1 MSTLLSGW
9 QRGDIVSA
17 TMEIQSGNRP
27 PVLSGT
33 GSTTSTSLSSFR
45 PQAAKA
51 TSEAARELQ
60 KTAKKFEKFDISLEN
75 LRMMFEKPRA
85 EVKPHQVAHPSPS
98 RQAWV
103 GQSNRLFKPPKDLLS
118 SAERMSSKQTP
129 DLDQSACGAGGSGA
143 GAPEKGVSGRSGAQA
158 GAAESIPLRERLAMY
173 QAAVS
178 KSDVAGSSSSGAVME
193 EAEACSLPGGLASV
207 KKQFESQ
214 EISSSQSTVTQYHFQ
229 HRSVQEVSSTSEVT
243 VKGSSR
249 ESLSSGQMVPPVQD
263 EKFHYDQ
270 SAHQSNV
277 VSSYENHF
285 DGKVKVVGGE
295 DIPKISTQ
303 VLKQQ
308 FEKHIEDATPSK
320 QIKIDLDFNQ
330 FQWAPSHSVSSKVS
344 SSKTCETSSMTR
356 KVEEAVAASSSACAS
371 VTSYES
377 MEHLPPPPPDLLLVP
392 LESQG
397 QDSEQELFEQLCQAR
412 QSVNKE
418 QYSKQRNL
426 YELKRLYKH
435 IHPEVRKNLERDF
448 FSDVTEIEKTQLE
461 RGDEVTGDVQQARYV
476 FENSESSPIKSVSP
490 EREYLEWDEILK
502 GEVQS
507 MRWMFEN
514 KPLDSIKDDTPDEDS
529 KKSIAQQEIIAGSDV
544 KYTTWMF
551 ETQPIDA
558 LGTDTPDSTE
568 QASKLTELARGD
580 VRTATWLFET
590 QPLDALSKIYQEE
603 DQSTEVICTKDIT
616 GGDVKTARYLFET
629 QLLDSLGHTETIDES
644 HFLQL
649 KSELEEIK
657 GDVKTSTKLFETEPL
672 CVIRGDS
679 GQMLEITKV
688 RREETEKGDV
698 KTSRWLFE
706 TQPLDMINKDPAQVK
721 LICGVSI
728 EDNSQGGVNRGR
740 WLFETKTLD
749 SIKDED
755 WESSKLEKEKIIG
768 ADVRKHCWT
777 FETQPMDSL
786 KDTANARPMSV
797 EEVVGGDV
805 QTARHLFETVPM
817 DALKDSPEVGKL
829 KKVVTSEE
837 EKGDVRHQKWVF
849 ESQPLENIREEKKE
863 SIRTVNLQ
871 ELDRGDVSNCK
882 VIFETMDL
890 GKCDD
895 TQKIQVEGVTSGS
908 VKSNKVRFESTP
920 LYAMQDSYGAYHE
933 VRTVRREEIV
943 KGDVRTC
950 KWMFE
955 TRPIDQFDE
964 SISKL
969 QIIKGIS
976 KQETESGDVK
986 TAKWLFET
994 QPLDSIKYFSNVEDE
1009 ATETTKSTET
1019 VKGDVK
1025 TCRWLFETQPM
1036 DALYEKAEVKGDTE
1050 TEAIH
1055 KGDVKTCTW
1064 LFETQSLD
1072 TIRDESET
1080 ILRTC
1085 TVDQEDIHGK
1095 DVRMARFLF
1104 ETENLEN
1111 IRGDDTSAFKRV
1123 TEIDIQSGD
1132 VSRMKYIFENQS
1144 SDIMTSTSKETL
1156 KKLKTIQAEDIQKG
1170 NVVNCTWLFENQ
1182 PIDAINEGSEE
1193 HTENRIVT
1201 DIQGGDVNKGRFI
1214 FETFSLDKIHA
1225 ESSDTEISKMEKII
1239 CDETEKGDVKNYTMM
1254 FETQPLYAI
1263 RDKEGHYHEVTTVTK
1278 EEMMKGDV
1286 VGARWLFETK
1296 PLDSIRDTDEVYV
1309 IKSVTQEDI
1318 QKGDVNSA
1326 RWRFETQSLDKISEE
1341 AKLLVR
1347 TVDDVQGG
1355 DVQTNKQRFES
1366 EDLSQKYIRTV
1377 SVSEI
1382 HKGDVRTATWMF
1394 ETRTIDEIHGE
1405 ASEYEE
1411 MKKVTKEEV
1420 LKGDVKQSVWLFEKQ
1435 PLDKIKE
1442 VDESNVA
1449 VSREEIP
1456 QADVKTTTWL
1466 FETTPFHEFNESSMQ
1481 KTEIIGKS
1489 IQDTLKELYSQKIV
1503 KSQGILI
1510 ETDEIGD
1517 VRMAKYNLMNQEAPE
1532 IQKED
1537 IIRGDLKNIMMN
1549 LLNRRETTEKTVVID
1564 KEERGDIN
1572 TIVQQLFNQDTGI
1585 NVERE
1590 EIIRGDIQEAISNLM
1605 KEDES
1610 AKRGILIQE
1619 DEKGDV
1625 RMTIYSL
1632 LNKQETS
1639 VGKEDIIKGN
1649 VRGAINILLSNPNNP
1664 EQYMKIKVGDTEKGN
1679 VNFYSTCIESG
1690 ALDYLK
1696 ELQSEPDER
1705 GKMEKEKIVG
1715 GDVEGTKL
1723 ILEQNQSQVE
1733 RTVAEDDIVP
1743 GDVHNTVKVFMTE
1756 PVISLDNIQKEV
1768 IVKGDLRAVLD
1779 SLTQAVNQKMVVEK
1793 EEVVKGDINSTLRSL
1808 EEAQYQLKEIEKAE
1822 IVPGDIKGTLQSL
1835 EKSAS
1840 SKVEIVIEDLVPGD
1854 IKGTLKSLED
1864 AKQAVKEV
1872 EKEEIVKGDIQ
1883 MAMQSLRDASNE
1895 KKVYQQQVS
1904 VQGDVKGT
1912 IQLLLE
1918 PPAPCKTQCKASTEG
1933 DVKMSIKSLYDM
1945 QEQSQMEK
1953 EEAIK
1958 GDVQGTIKGLLKGKQ
1973 QKYLSSSIDGTKEA
1987 SVSMKTSLPPQQEAH
2002 KYSVAT
2008 KLESKT
2014 VKVKNLCQA
2023 NELRSSSNKH
2033 AGIKSAQGQSLTK
2046 EDNALISQTTVMDM
2060 SPTPEERNIKEPS
2073 LKPKVAVPGPG
2084 IIKKKNVTD
2093 QVTNNM
2099 VTNVNQCV
2107 SQSNVATKHSKGVKT
2122 VVLDTDD
2129 SRTSSTSGMT
2139 HLNTVK
2145 NESQTKTT
2153 TKPVQGVKISSHVTG
2168 NTSQANMTKA
2178 VSTGNQL
2185 TQEAIATGATNVI
2198 KNTSQGT
2205 TDARHLQD
2213 TKTTTQV
2220 QTKAAEH
2227 KTIVQKHD
2235 IKTLK
2240 TEFRNLDM
2248 NRKGFVKPIKKGKED
2263 IHMPPPPL
2271 PTPPLSES
2279 EFPLP
2284 PPPPPV
2290 LESEGNMFSIPLS
2303 SVSKQDSDLPP
2314 PPPPPPVDLDHFPPP
2329 PPPPP
2334 PHIAGQDY
2342 LPPPPSQQELDS
2354 MPGKSLRS
2362 PLTKAQQMPVKPI
2375 KAPSLYKIPKPE
2387 AHKQFGQ
2394 GPINVEKNQVT
2405 PPPPSTKIFQVP
2417 AQQTIIAPDLS
2428 TSSQNIKEIRKQEEA
2443 IKIAPTDSLRTASQE
2458 EDSPGPVKKV
2468 YKPQIKLPPPPVEP
2482 VPARPKTCV
2491 RKFKTPLM
2499 IAEEKYR
2506 KQREESE
2513 KTRVGTAP
2521 ASPAS
2526 DGDVQPFIQAASEAS
2541 ATDNTAKGEA
2551 VSTDTTKK
2559 EAEAIIDK
2567 IISDTVSLGA
2577 LVQAPS
2583 RGLSVQ
2589 PLIPSRGQ
2597 PSARKIA
2604 SAVDKELQN
2613 VVKESNISKQTV
2625 VQDFTNL
2632 QMRTSTSL
2640 KTDEM
2645 KQTDVSLNREVS
2657 KVPLQPTKI
2666 PKVTPNFKVKTVK
2679 IPKIDKMENLETEK
2693 KESSAEAT
2701 NKQQLSKQDRKAFS
2715 QMTREITKVTESCV
2729 QESTEIVNEAEK
2741 HVEKAAAVKDSK
2753 LETQMLKP
2761 KQKFKEKTVVIPKEK
2776 MSCMKG
2782 NQEKEVRKMQK
2793 AKAQHGGHDQVSE
2806 EVIITESNVQQSFQQ
2821 QSTVQVEKQMETSQ
2835 MQKDVTSKPQIQD
2848 KPQIESRHI
2857 GVKLTGKTSQKGE
2870 STSSVANQQASQKCE
2885 EIHRLL
2891 SQIDVLL
2898 EPSGKIDS
2906 KAVRTLLI
2914 KIPSWLID
2922 PAAKRSL
2929 EVRPDDNIEK
2939 LKDILVYVR
2948 SAAQMKVLNLGGSI
2962 AATEKPGSGL
2972 ASEKIGVGGAIS
2984 KISIGSSKVEA
2995 HNKVLGEGR
3004 TSHESMK
3011 QKFIDTKKADS
3022 RGTSPLIRMRSPSP
3036 TYITIE
3042 STRRASSP
3050 QRVGPSPPPMHR
3062 SCTPPEPPPRMFDP
3076 TTSQI
3081 NRASPSPT
3089 FSRSDKLAKLKDT
3102 TAKLSQGASP
3112 PPLSQHAQIAE
3123 KKSEIVESPSSF
3135 HRQIKIETHVVE
3147 TSEVSEAT
3155 LETASVKD
3163 KKEFFEEA
3171 QKAEVNRMY
3180 VRKDPIEIPERL
3192 GPDTEETEAK
3202 EKGKEEVPWV
3212 NLSGLVH
3219 KFESPEQKVYT
3230 RKEPILIAERLGS
3243 DTEDADPEDDQKGT
3257 QVEPVPTFNIKTI
3270 KTMFEM
3276 GEQSSSVKEQKHK
3289 HEKPESEMRE
3299 IMTDGSKQT
3308 NPWRQQKGSWQTSP
3322 PPIQKEAL
3330 QSGLTEPMG
3339 FSGSQSVSE
3348 TFSSIDEFG
3357 NKISGSRC
3365 ATTVSQHSEHITTRC
3380 APPTYADVVKG
3391 KVQGL
3396 DVLTDSTPEELLKNF
3411 QKTWNESES
3420 VFKSLGYNVTEQ
3432 KTSQTV
3438 SRQQETLMTEN
3449 SSSRVGAVRGLP
3461 EEGVSNGVTGRRQT
3475 KLP

>member
-1 MSTLLSGW
+1 MSTLFCSR
-9 QRGDIVSA
+9 QQGDTMSA

-45 PQAAKA
+45 PQTTKA

-60 KTAKKFEKFDISLEN
+60 KTAKKFEKFDISLES
-75 LRMMFEKPRA
+75 LRMMFEKPGA
-85 EVKPHQVAHPSPS
+85 QEVKSHRVVHPSTS
-98 RQAWV
+98 RRACV
-103 GQSNRLFKPPKDLLS
+103 GQSNRLFKDPKELLS
-118 SAERMSSKQTP
+118 PAERMSSKQTP
-129 DLDQSACGAGGSGA
+129 DLDQSAAGGSGA
-143 GAPEKGVSGRSGAQA
+143 EAPEEAVSGRSAAQA
-158 GAAESIPLRERLAMY
+158 EAADTIPLRERLAMY

-178 KSDVAGSSSSGAVME
+178 KSDTAGSSSSSAVME

-214 EISSSQSTVTQYHFQ
+214 EISSSQSSVTQYHFQ
-229 HRSVQEVSSTSEVT
+229 HRSVQELSSTSEVT
-243 VKGSSR
+243 VRGSSR
-249 ESLSSGQMVPPVQD
+249 ERVSSGQIVPPVQD
-263 EKFHYDQ
+263 EKFYHDQ
-270 SAHQSNV
+270 SAYQSNV

-295 DIPKISTQ
+295 DIPKVSAQ
-303 VLKQQ
+303 ALKQQ

-320 QIKIDLDFNQ
+320 QIK
-330 FQWAPSHSVSSKVS
+330 FQWAPAHSASSKVS
-344 SSKTCETSSMTR
+344 TSKTCETSSMTR
-356 KVEEAVAASSSACAS
+356 KVEEAVSASASACAS

-377 MEHLPPPPPDLLLVP
+377 MENLPPPPPDLLQVP
-392 LESQG
+392 IEPQG
-397 QDSEQELFEQLCQAR
+397 QDSEQELSEQLCQAK
-412 QSVNKE
+412 QSINKE

-476 FENSESSPIKSVSP
+476 FENSGSSPIKSVSP

-603 DQSTEVICTKDIT
+603 DQNTEVIFTKDIT
-616 GGDVKTARYLFET
+616 AGDVKTARYLFET
-629 QLLDSLGHTETIDES
+629 QHLDSLGHTETIDES

-721 LICGVSI
+721 LVCGVSI

-786 KDTANARPMSV
+786 KDTSNARPMSV

-805 QTARHLFETVPM
+805 QTARHIFETVPM
-817 DALKDSPEVGKL
+817 DYLKDSPEVGKL
-829 KKVVTSEE
+829 KKVVASEE

-863 SIRTVNLQ
+863 STRTVNLQ

-920 LYAMQDSYGAYHE
+920 LYAMQDSSGAYHE

-994 QPLDSIKYFSNVEDE
+994 QPLDSIKYFSDVEDE
-1009 ATETTKSTET
+1009 VTETKKTTET

-1036 DALYEKAEVKGDTE
+1036 DALYEKVEVKGETE

-1055 KGDVKTCTW
+1055 RGDVKTCTW

-1085 TVDQEDIHGK
+1085 TVNQEDIHGK

-1111 IRGDDTSAFKRV
+1111 IRGDDASAFKRV
-1123 TEIDIQSGD
+1123 TEIDIHSGD

-1144 SDIMTSTSKETL
+1144 SDIMTSTSEETL

-1170 NVVNCTWLFENQ
+1170 NVINCTWLFENQ
-1182 PIDAINEGSEE
+1182 PIDAIREGSEE
-1193 HTENRIVT
+1193 KESCIVT

-1225 ESSDTEISKMEKII
+1225 ESSDTEISKLEKIS
-1239 CDETEKGDVKNYTMM
+1239 CDEIEKGDVKNYTMM

-1278 EEMMKGDV
+1278 EEIMKGDV

-1326 RWRFETQSLDKISEE
+1326 RWRFETQPLDKISEE

-1382 HKGDVRTATWMF
+1382 QKGDVRTATWMF

-1405 ASEYEE
+1405 GSEYEE

-1442 VDESNVA
+1442 VDESHVD

-1489 IQDTLKELYSQKIV
+1489 IQDTLKELYSQKMV

-1510 ETDEIGD
+1510 EADEIGD

-1537 IIRGDLKNIMMN
+1537 VIRGDLKHIMMN

-1572 TIVQQLFNQDTGI
+1572 TIVQQLFNQDAGI

-1632 LNKQETS
+1632 LNKQEETS

-1649 VRGAINILLSNPNNP
+1649 VRGTISILLSNPNNP
-1664 EQYMKIKVGDTEKGN
+1664 EQYMNIKVGDTEKGN

-1690 ALDYLK
+1690 ALEYLK
-1696 ELQSEPDER
+1696 ELQTEPDER

-1723 ILEQNQSQVE
+1723 ILEQNQSQIE
-1733 RTVAEDDIVP
+1733 RTVAEDEIVP

-1779 SLTQAVNQKMVVEK
+1779 CLTQAVNQKMVVEK
-1793 EEVVKGDINSTLRSL
+1793 EEVLKGDINTTLRSL
-1808 EEAQYQLKEIEKAE
+1808 EEAQYQLKEIEKPE
-1822 IVPGDIKGTLQSL
+1822 IVPGDIKGALQSL
-1835 EKSAS
+1835 EKSAT

-1854 IKGTLKSLED
+1854 VKGTLKSLEE

-1904 VQGDVKGT
+1904 AQGDVKGT
-1912 IQLLLE
+1912 IQQLLE
-1918 PPAPCKTQCKASTEG
+1918 PPAPCKTHRKASTEG
-1933 DVKMSIKSLYDM
+1933 DVRMSIKSLYDM

-1973 QKYLSSSIDGTKEA
+1973 QKNLNSSIDGTKEA
-1987 SVSMKTSLPPQQEAH
+1987 SVSMKTPLPPQQEAH

-2033 AGIKSAQGQSLTK
+2033 TGIKSAQGESLTK

-2060 SPTPEERNIKEPS
+2060 SHTPQERNIKEPS

-2093 QVTNNM
+2093 QLTDNM

-2107 SQSNVATKHSKGVKT
+2107 SQGSVATKHTKGVKT
-2122 VVLDTDD
+2122 VVLDSDD
-2129 SRTSSTSGMT
+2129 SRISSTSGMT

-2145 NESQTKTT
+2145 NESQTKTI
-2153 TKPVQGVKISSHVTG
+2153 TKPAQGVKISSHVTG
-2168 NTSQANMTKA
+2168 NTAQANITKA
-2178 VSTGNQL
+2178 ANTGNQL
-2185 TQEAIATGATNVI
+2185 TQEVTNVI
-2198 KNTSQGT
+2198 KNTSQGA

-2213 TKTTTQV
+2213 TTTTTQV

-2248 NRKGFVKPIKKGKED
+2248 NRKGFVKSVKKGKED

-2290 LESEGNMFSIPLS
+2290 VESEGNMFSIPLS
-2303 SVSKQDSDLPP
+2303 SVSKQDADLPP

-2362 PLTKAQQMPVKPI
+2362 PRTKAQQMPVKPI

-2387 AHKQFGQ
+2387 APKQFGQ

-2405 PPPPSTKIFQVP
+2405 PPPPSSKVFQVP
-2417 AQQTIIAPDLS
+2417 AQQTITAPDLT
-2428 TSSQNIKEIRKQEEA
+2428 TSSKNIKEIRKQEDT
-2443 IKIAPTDSLRTASQE
+2443 IKVLAQTDSLRTASQE

-2482 VPARPKTCV
+2482 VSAKPKTCV

-2506 KQREESE
+2506 KQRDESE
-2513 KTRVGTAP
+2513 KNKVGATP

-2526 DGDVQPFIQAASEAS
+2526 DSDVQAFIQAASEVS
-2541 ATDNTAKGEA
+2541 ATGNTAKGET

-2559 EAEAIIDK
+2559 EAETIIDK
-2567 IISDTVSLGA
+2567 IKSDTVSLGV
-2577 LVQAPS
+2577 LVQAAS

-2589 PLIPSRGQ
+2589 PLIPSRSQ
-2597 PSARKIA
+2597 PSASEIA

-2613 VVKESNISKQTV
+2613 VVKESNISKQAV
-2625 VQDFTNL
+2625 MQDFTNL
-2632 QMRTSTSL
+2632 QMQTSTSL

-2645 KQTDVSLNREVS
+2645 KQTNVSVNREVS
-2657 KVPLQPTKI
+2657 KVPLHPTKI

-2679 IPKIDKMENLETEK
+2679 IPKVDKMENVETEK

-2701 NKQQLSKQDRKAFS
+2701 NKQQLTQQEKKASS
-2715 QMTREITKVTESCV
+2715 QVTCEITKVTESCV
-2729 QESTEIVNEAEK
+2729 QESEEIVNKTEK
-2741 HVEKAAAVKDSK
+2741 YVGKPAAVKDSK
-2753 LETQMLKP
+2753 LEIQMLKP
-2761 KQKFKEKTVVIPKEK
+2761 KQKFKKEKSDVIPKET
-2776 MSCMKG
+2776 MSCVKV

-2793 AKAQHGGHDQVSE
+2793 AKAQHEGYVQVRE
-2806 EVIITESNVQQSFQQ
+2806 EVFVTESKVQQSFQQ
-2821 QSTVQVEKQMETSQ
+2821 QSTVQAQKQMETSQ

-2870 STSSVANQQASQKCE
+2870 STSSVANQQASQRCE
-2885 EIHRLL
+2885 ETHRVL
-2891 SQIDVLL
+2891 SQINDLL
-2898 EPSGKIDS
+2898 ESSGKIDS
-2906 KAVRTLLI
+2906 KAVRNLLI

-2929 EVRPDDNIEK
+2929 EVRPNDNVAK

-2948 SAAQMKVLNLGGSI
+2948 SVAQAKVLNLGGSI
-2962 AATEKPGSGL
+2962 AATEKPESGS
-2972 ASEKIGVGGAIS
+2972 ASEKIAIGGAIS
-2984 KISIGSSKVEA
+2984 KISIGSSKLEA
-2995 HNKVLGEGR
+2995 QKEVLGEGQ

-3022 RGTSPLIRMRSPSP
+3022 RGASPLTRMRSPSP

-3112 PPLSQHAQIAE
+3112 PPLSQQAQITE

-3147 TSEVSEAT
+3147 TSEVSEET

-3171 QKAEVNRMY
+3171 QKAEVNRTY

-3192 GPDTEETEAK
+3192 GPDTEETEVKGK
-3202 EKGKEEVPWV
+3202 EKEEVPWV

-3219 KFESPEQKVYT
+3219 KFESPEQKFYK
-3230 RKEPILIAERLGS
+3230 RKEPIVIAERLGS
-3243 DTEDADPEDDQKGT
+3243 DTEDADPEEDKKGT
-3257 QVEPVPTFNIKTI
+3257 EVEPVPTFNIKTI

-3289 HEKPESEMRE
+3289 HEKPESEMHE

-3322 PPIQKEAL
+3322 PPIQKEVL

-3339 FSGSQSVSE
+3339 LSGSQSVNE

-3357 NKISGSRC
+3357 NKISGSRS
-3365 ATTVSQHSEHITTRC
+3365 AMTVSQHSEHITTRC

-3391 KVQGL
+3391 KVQML
-3396 DVLTDSTPEELLKNF
+3396 DVLTDTTPEELLKNF

-3438 SRQQETLMTEN
+3438 SHQQETLMTEN

-3461 EEGVSNGVTGRRQT
+3461 EESVSNGVSGRRQT